1 MSQRPQVPS
10 RASGPPADALDARKV
25 AEPRHSSLAAA
36 LAAAQ
41 ANMRNPGKDL
51 ANAHLRSRYTSLSA
65 LRDAVLPALS
75 AEGVALV
82 QSVDAGQDGGQG
94 VVTVSTSLLW
104 GSERMDCGSATV
116 PVSAGK
122 GTTYIQALGS
132 MVTYLRKY
140 QLSAA
145 TGIASTDADDDDGNA
160 GGSTRGPTRTPPPR
174 RQAPRQAPPPQAP
187 TPPARL
193 AGPTLASLQA
203 EFKAILKAR
212 GIDKAAAAAT
222 IAGRFDGATI
232 ADIWTNPNAMAD
244 LVGLY
249 DNDTEQT

>member
-1 MSQRPQVPS
+1 MSQRTQVPS
-10 RASGPPADALDARKV
+10 RASGPPAADVVARKV
-25 AEPRHSSLAAA
+25 AGTKHGSLSAA

-51 ANAHLRSRYTSLSA
+51 ANAHLRSRYTSLAA

-116 PVSAGK
+116 PVVPGK

-174 RQAPRQAPPPQAP
+174 RQAPRQAPPPPAP
-187 TPPARL
+187 QGP
-193 AGPTLASLQA
+193 PTLASLQA
-203 EFKAILKAR
+203 EFKAILRAR

-222 IAGRFDGATI
+222 IADRFDGATI

-249 DNDTEQT
+249 DSDTEQT

>member
-1 MSQRPQVPS
+1 MSQRTQVPS

-25 AEPRHSSLAAA
+25 AEPMHGSLSAA

-51 ANAHLRSRYTSLSA
+51 ANNHLRSRYTSLSA

-174 RQAPRQAPPPQAP
+174 RQAPRQAPPPPAP
-187 TPPARL
+187 QGP
-193 AGPTLASLQA
+193 PTLASLQA

-222 IAGRFDGATI
+222 IADRFDGATI
-232 ADIWTNPNAMAD
+232 ADIWTNPNSMAD

-249 DNDTEQT
+249 DNDTEQA

>member
-1 MSQRPQVPS
+1 MSQRTQVPS

-25 AEPRHSSLAAA
+25 AEPMHGSLSAA

-51 ANAHLRSRYTSLSA
+51 ANNHLRSRYTSLSA

-174 RQAPRQAPPPQAP
+174 RQAPRQAPPPPAP
-187 TPPARL
+187 QGP
-193 AGPTLASLQA
+193 PTLASLQA

-222 IAGRFDGATI
+222 IADRFDGATI
-232 ADIWTNPNAMAD
+232 ADIWTNPNSMAD

-249 DNDTEQT
+249 DSDTEQT

>member
-1 MSQRPQVPS
+1 MSQRTQVPS
-10 RASGPPADALDARKV
+10 RASGPPADALDARRV
-25 AEPRHSSLAAA
+25 AEPRHSSLSAA

-51 ANAHLRSRYTSLSA
+51 ANAHLRSRYTSLAA

-174 RQAPRQAPPPQAP
+174 RQAPRQAPPPPAP
-187 TPPARL
+187 QGP
-193 AGPTLASLQA
+193 PTLASLQA
-203 EFKAILKAR
+203 EFKAILRAR

-222 IAGRFDGATI
+222 IADRFDGATI

-249 DNDTEQT
+249 DSDTEQA